1 MVDAGGVVIW
11 LGSAREDLVRGT
23 VLGDTKGLTVKAAQT
38 KPHWGDSVPLRPRNL
53 VLQPLALALF
63 PLLSVSSSLTES
75 KRKTHI
81 MV

>member
-1 MVDAGGVVIW
+1 MMI
-11 LGSAREDLVRGT
+11 
-23 VLGDTKGLTVKAAQT
+23 LGDTKGLTVKAAQT